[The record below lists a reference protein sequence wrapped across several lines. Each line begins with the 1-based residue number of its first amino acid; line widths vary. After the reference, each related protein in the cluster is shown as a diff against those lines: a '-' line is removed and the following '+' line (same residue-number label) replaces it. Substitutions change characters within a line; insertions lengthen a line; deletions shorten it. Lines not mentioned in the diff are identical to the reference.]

1 MTNFGFQEAQKR
13 EIVDRIRKCI
23 TIDDVVAAIF
33 FFLEKD
39 EIPLDTQKIHT
50 AFFEV
55 KKKFPELLDEVLF
68 STKDVYPYS
77 RELEKVLFRLGA
89 SDLISW
95 LNPDFKVLR
104 ISEKSKN
111 FIREKILP
119 LFDRHQ
125 QENLK
130 QMGKLFEQLI
140 FNYP

>member
-1 MTNFGFQEAQKR
+1 
-13 EIVDRIRKCI
+13 
-23 TIDDVVAAIF
+23 
-33 FFLEKD
+33 
-39 EIPLDTQKIHT
+39 
-50 AFFEV
+50 V